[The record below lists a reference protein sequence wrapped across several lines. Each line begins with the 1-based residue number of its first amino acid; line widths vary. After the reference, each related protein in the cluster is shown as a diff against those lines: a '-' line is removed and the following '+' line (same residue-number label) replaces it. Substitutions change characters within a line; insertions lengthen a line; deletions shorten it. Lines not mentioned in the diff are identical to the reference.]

1 MSNVLF
7 HSLTNEGTGK
17 DVKTNQYKGESKEP
31 PNI

>member
-17 DVKTNQYKGESKEP
+17 DVNQYKGESKEP
-31 PNI
+31 PNV